1 MVLLFQGCIFRVQV
15 FFRGY
20 ICQWPTAEEWIVN
33 RFPQGKKT
41 TGEWPLHFF
50 QKPRAKSR
58 LRYIVKYRNNR
69 DEFIMMD
76 SRYKDLQVEMLKIH
90 VESLI
95 FSSLRDFS
103 SLAFWMIMMIRME
116 LLTYSGHRN
125 LLSQNSQ
132 LQKIQEGFLSKM
144 TSFHPSLVVK
154 HVLSQRFHHFSRSN
168 WIATWAVINSWSLV
182 LRRQRQ
188 SCGRFVVLV
197 RTLRCMWWKIKF
209 QIPTPSMY
217 GIFTF
222 IHVANIYAKRGQ
234 IYHTWIYGKCQL

>member
-1 MVLLFQGCIFRVQV
+1 MVLLLQGCIFRVQV
-15 FFRGY
+15 FFGGISVSGPLLRSGL
-20 ICQWPTAEEWIVN
+20 WTAFHKEKNNW
-33 RFPQGKKT
+33 
-41 TGEWPLHFF
+41 
-50 QKPRAKSR
+50 SR

-95 FSSLRDFS
+95 FSPLRDFS
-103 SLAFWMIMMIRME
+103 SLVFWMIMMIRME

-144 TSFHPSLVVK
+144 TSFYPSLVVN
-154 HVLSQRFHHFSRSN
+154 HVFSQRFHHFSRSN

-188 SCGRFVVLV
+188 SCAGL
-197 RTLRCMWWKIKF
+197 LC
-209 QIPTPSMY
+209 
-217 GIFTF
+217 
-222 IHVANIYAKRGQ
+222 
-234 IYHTWIYGKCQL
+234 L